1 MTVNHLN
8 LFNILY
14 KEAPIPPHHKMT
26 RLVRQVTLIIYL
38 TLACDIPDSAARL
51 IINLA
56 QPGLENSARTVDKRE
71 LLHPTDK
78 TRSVEKEEDL
88 ETSLAEL
95 DRLEDTLF
103 KLWKDLGEGE
113 SDIFRDHT
121 SKFWLQTG

>member
-1 MTVNHLN
+1 
-8 LFNILY
+8 
-14 KEAPIPPHHKMT
+14 MT

-38 TLACDIPDSAARL
+38 TLAYDIPDSAARL

-56 QPGLENSARTVDKRE
+56 QPGLESSPRTVDKRE

-121 SKFWLQTG
+121 STFWLQTG

>member
-1 MTVNHLN
+1 
-8 LFNILY
+8 
-14 KEAPIPPHHKMT
+14 MT

-71 LLHPTDK
+71 LLHPADK
-78 TRSVEKEEDL
+78 TRFVEKEEDL

-121 SKFWLQTG
+121 STFWLQTG